1 MPDVTTLEQIEA
13 LNNLK
18 VALDAYNM
26 LVLGLV
32 DEGDLVEAREEHV
45 DAVDASAQAFMSRD

>member
-32 DEGDLVEAREEHV
+32 DEGDLVEAREEQV
-45 DAVDASAQAFMSRD
+45 DAVDAAAQAFMTRD